1 MLKMCNFL
9 LKPDDQRLQGF
20 YNTDN
25 DKVICACCG
34 KEFNAKDPKE
44 VDDIHIYNDWVD
56 ISDSVGGAD
65 ELTDWSDQ
73 ENDLWNWKD
82 D

>member
-44 VDDIHIYNDWVD
+44 VDDIHIYND
-56 ISDSVGGAD
+56 
-65 ELTDWSDQ
+65 
-73 ENDLWNWKD
+73 
-82 D
+82 